1 MVMRISKRRDG
12 SYIEGRENLYPRSL
26 FQVCVVLI
34 STAQTRRLI
43 AREQNDDCMQVRAV
57 QAAFP
62 VIGVICAGVS
72 EHLRTGNHALPKLFR
87 KRGERRFVDP
97 ERLQPG
103 PGECNRHP
111 TPVLVERG
119 LQVSRRTDLANDP
132 REPSPPLCGLPKRQE
147 FVAPRK

>member
-26 FQVCVVLI
+26 FQICIVLL

-62 VIGVICAGVS
+62 VIGVICAGVP
-72 EHLRTGNHALPKLFR
+72 EHLRTGNHDLPKLFR
-87 KRGERRFVDP
+87 KGGERSFVDP
-97 ERLQPG
+97 ERLQSCTG
-103 PGECNRHP
+103 VCNRHS
-111 TPVLVERG
+111 T
-119 LQVSRRTDLANDP
+119 
-132 REPSPPLCGLPKRQE
+132 
-147 FVAPRK
+147 